1 MEGGGLAGVGRMAAG
16 GRLGILGMMDRMGSQ
31 EIVLLVADWPA
42 DQTHCCCP
50 SQNQNPSQ
58 SLS

>member
-42 DQTHCCCP
+42 DQTH
-50 SQNQNPSQ
+50 
-58 SLS
+58 